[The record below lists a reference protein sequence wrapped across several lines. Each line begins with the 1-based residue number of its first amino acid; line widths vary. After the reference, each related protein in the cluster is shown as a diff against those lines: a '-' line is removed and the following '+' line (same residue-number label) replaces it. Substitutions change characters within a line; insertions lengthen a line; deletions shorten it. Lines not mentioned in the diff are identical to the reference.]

1 MTFLKDL
8 IFKRQ
13 KNTSLSNI
21 ERKKNLQKLEII
33 KHLFYEGNTTNGQIC
48 NTFKFSLPTSISLI
62 NQLIKEGIVEKKG
75 HSNSMGGRKADL
87 FGLGENTFL
96 VLSIHIERF
105 KIRMAILNN
114 AHTILFEKTVLITI
128 SPNTKLID
136 ILFKNAQKLI
146 SESKIDT
153 DILMG
158 VGVSMPGLVLTEEG
172 RNLTY
177 FLEEQEKDS
186 LKKALEKRF
195 LKPVV
200 IFNDA
205 NSACL
210 AEFRFGL
217 AKNKRDV
224 LVISMD
230 WGIGLG
236 IIMGGEL
243 QTGTT
248 GFAGEFGHIPITE
261 NGVLCYCGK
270 TGCLETIA
278 SGIALVKKAEEK
290 MIGGQSTILSN
301 LINKDLRTLEPRL
314 IVESANQGDQFSINL
329 LSEIGSNLGKGL
341 AILIQIFNP
350 ELIILGGQIAEAA
363 QFITTPV
370 QQSINTY
377 ARIQIKERTEIVLS
391 DLGKKSSLLGV
402 SVAVIDQIFN
412 DRISAIKSEINYV

>member
-1 MTFLKDL
+1 MKYLKDFL
-8 IFKRQ
+8 FKRQ
-13 KNTSLSNI
+13 TDRSLSNI
-21 ERKKNLQKLEII
+21 ERKKNLHKLKII
-33 KHLFYEGNTTNGQIC
+33 KHLYFEGNTTNGQIS
-48 NTFKFSLPTSISLI
+48 NTFKFSLPTSISLL

-75 HSNSMGGRKADL
+75 HGDSEGGRKPDL
-87 FGLGENTFL
+87 FGLDENTFL

-114 AHTILFEKTVLITI
+114 AHKILFEETLPINI
-128 SPNTKLID
+128 SGNKKVVD
-136 ILFKNAQKLI
+136 ILFENAKKLI
-146 SESKIDT
+146 SKSKINT

-158 VGVSMPGLVLTEEG
+158 VGVSMPGLVSTEEG
-172 RNLTY
+172 KNLTY
-177 FLEEQEKDS
+177 FLMDQEKDS
-186 LKKALEKRF
+186 LKEALEKRF

-217 AKNKRDV
+217 AKNKKDV

-236 IIMGGEL
+236 IIMGGKL
-243 QTGTT
+243 QTGTS
-248 GFAGEFGHIPITE
+248 GFAGEFGHIPIVE
-261 NGVLCYCGK
+261 NGTLCYCGK

-278 SGIALVKKAEEK
+278 SGITLINRAKERLNE
-290 MIGGQSTILSN
+290 GQPTILSSLVN
-301 LINKDLRTLEPRL
+301 EDLKNLEPDL
-314 IVESANQGDQFSINL
+314 IVEAANKGDQFAINL

-370 QQSINTY
+370 QQSINFY
-377 ARIQIKERTEIVLS
+377 AKIQLKDRTEVILS
-391 DLGKKSSLLGV
+391 ELGKKSSLLGV
-402 SVAVIDQIFN
+402 SLAVMDQIFT
-412 DRISAIKSEINYV
+412 DRISAIKSDLN

>member
-1 MTFLKDL
+1 MTYLKDF
-8 IFKRQ
+8 IFR
-13 KNTSLSNI
+13 NHTDIAISNI
-21 ERKKNLQKLEII
+21 ERKKNLQKLKII
-33 KHLFYEGNTTNGQIC
+33 KHLYFGGDTTNSEIC
-48 NTFKFSLPTSISLI
+48 NTFKFSLPTSMSLI
-62 NQLIKEGIVEKKG
+62 NQLTKEGIVEKKG
-75 HSNSMGGRKADL
+75 QGNSGGGRKPDL
-87 FGLGENTFL
+87 FGLDENTFL

-114 AHTILFEKTVLITI
+114 AHKIIFEKTVPITI
-128 SPNTKLID
+128 SANSKIVD
-136 ILFKNAQKLI
+136 ILFENAKSLI
-146 SESKIDT
+146 SKSQINTE
-153 DILMG
+153 ILMG
-158 VGVSMPGLVLTEEG
+158 VGVSMPGLVSTKDG

-177 FLEEQEKDS
+177 FLEDQDESSLQE
-186 LKKALEKRF
+186 ALEKKF

-217 AKNKRDV
+217 AKNKKDV

-236 IIMGGEL
+236 IIMGGRL
-243 QTGTT
+243 QTGTS
-248 GFAGEFGHIPITE
+248 GFAGEFGHIPIVE
-261 NGVLCYCGK
+261 NGTLCYCGK
-270 TGCLETIA
+270 AGCLETIA
-278 SGIALVKKAEEK
+278 SGIALVRKAKERIIE
-290 MIGGQSTILSN
+290 GHPTVLSSLVN
-301 LINKDLRTLEPRL
+301 EDLKILEPDL
-314 IVESANQGDQFSINL
+314 IIEAANQGDQFSINL

-377 ARIQIKERTEIVLS
+377 AKIQLKERTEIILS
-391 DLGKKSSLLGV
+391 ELGKKSSLLGV
-402 SVAVIDQIFN
+402 SLAVMDKIFT
-412 DRISAIKSEINYV
+412 DRISAIKSDLN

>member
-1 MTFLKDL
+1 MKYLKDFL
-8 IFKRQ
+8 FKRQ
-13 KNTSLSNI
+13 TDRSLSNI
-21 ERKKNLQKLEII
+21 ERKKNLHKLKII
-33 KHLFYEGNTTNGQIC
+33 KHLYFEGNTTNGQIS
-48 NTFKFSLPTSISLI
+48 NTFKFSLPTSLSLL

-75 HSNSMGGRKADL
+75 SGKSVGGRKPDL
-87 FGLGENTFL
+87 YGLDENTFL

-114 AHTILFEKTVLITI
+114 AHKILFEETIPITI
-128 SPNTKLID
+128 SANTKIVD
-136 ILFKNAQKLI
+136 ILFDKGKKLI
-146 SESKIDT
+146 SKSKINTDT
-153 DILMG
+153 LMG
-158 VGVSMPGLVLTEEG
+158 VGVSMPGLVSIEEG
-172 RNLTY
+172 KNLTY
-177 FLEEQEKDS
+177 FLEDQEKDS
-186 LKKALEKRF
+186 LKVALEKKF

-217 AKNKRDV
+217 AKNKKDV

-236 IIMGGEL
+236 IIMGGKL
-243 QTGTT
+243 QTGTS
-248 GFAGEFGHIPITE
+248 GFAGEFGHIPIVE
-261 NGVLCYCGK
+261 NGTLCYCGK
-270 TGCLETIA
+270 AGCLETTA
-278 SGIALVKKAEEK
+278 SGIALVKKAKER
-290 MIGGQSTILSN
+290 INQGQPTILSSLVN
-301 LINKDLRTLEPRL
+301 EDLKILEPDL
-314 IVESANQGDQFSINL
+314 IIDAANQGDQFAINL

-377 ARIQIKERTEIVLS
+377 AKIQLKDRTEVILS
-391 DLGKKSSLLGV
+391 ELGKKSSLLGV
-402 SVAVIDQIFN
+402 SLAVMDQIFT
-412 DRISAIKSEINYV
+412 DRISAIKLDLK

>member
-1 MTFLKDL
+1 MKYLKDFL
-8 IFKRQ
+8 FKRQ
-13 KNTSLSNI
+13 TDRSLSNI
-21 ERKKNLQKLEII
+21 ERKKNLHKLKII
-33 KHLFYEGNTTNGQIC
+33 KHLYFEGNTTNGQIS
-48 NTFKFSLPTSISLI
+48 NTFKFSLPTSLSLL

-75 HSNSMGGRKADL
+75 SGKSVGGRKPDL
-87 FGLGENTFL
+87 YGLDENTFL

-114 AHTILFEKTVLITI
+114 AHKILFEETIPITI
-128 SPNTKLID
+128 SANTKIVD
-136 ILFKNAQKLI
+136 ILFDKGKKLI
-146 SESKIDT
+146 SKSKINTDT
-153 DILMG
+153 LMG
-158 VGVSMPGLVLTEEG
+158 GGVSMPGLVSIEEG
-172 RNLTY
+172 KNLTY
-177 FLEEQEKDS
+177 FLEDQEKDS
-186 LKKALEKRF
+186 LKVALEKKF

-217 AKNKRDV
+217 AKNKKDV

-236 IIMGGEL
+236 IIMGGKL
-243 QTGTT
+243 QTGTS
-248 GFAGEFGHIPITE
+248 GFAGEFGHIPIVE
-261 NGVLCYCGK
+261 NGTLCYCGK
-270 TGCLETIA
+270 AGCLETTA
-278 SGIALVKKAEEK
+278 SGIALVKKAKER
-290 MIGGQSTILSN
+290 INQGQPTILSSLVN
-301 LINKDLRTLEPRL
+301 EDLKILEPDL
-314 IVESANQGDQFSINL
+314 IIDAANQGDQFAINL

-377 ARIQIKERTEIVLS
+377 AKIQLKDRTEVILS
-391 DLGKKSSLLGV
+391 ELGKKSSLLGV
-402 SVAVIDQIFN
+402 SLAVMDQIFT
-412 DRISAIKSEINYV
+412 DRISAIKLDLK